1 MEFAGAACHDCCM
14 SPVDTN
20 LKASEP
26 RRLASGPFILA
37 VLAVY
42 VASFISQMLL
52 SAPVTAHVSVVP
64 FVVVQAVLI
73 WLWIVLHRRRLLDA
87 GRPSGVAIGIAMIYV
102 IEVALLALLIW
113 VLTSSAGEASGN
125 AGVFHL
131 FTILY
136 LIGMMSGES
145 QLGVL
150 QVWLIGFAVLMFL
163 PVVIAAVF
171 SIWTATRPSLSSP
184 P

>member
-1 MEFAGAACHDCCM
+1 M

-20 LKASEP
+20 PTAVQP
-26 RRLASGPFILA
+26 GRLAPGPFMLA

-42 VASFISQMLL
+42 IASFVSQMLL
-52 SAPVTAHVSVVP
+52 SAPVTAHVSVIP
-64 FVVVQAVLI
+64 FVLVQAVLI
-73 WLWIVLHRRRLLDA
+73 WFWIVLHQRRLRDA
-87 GRPSGVAIGIAMIYV
+87 GRPSGIAIGIAMIYV

-131 FTILY
+131 FAILY
-136 LIGMMSGES
+136 LIGMVSGES
-145 QLGVL
+145 NLGAL
-150 QVWLIGFAVLMFL
+150 QYWLTGLLVLMFL
-163 PVVIAAVF
+163 PVLIATIF

>member
-1 MEFAGAACHDCCM
+1 M

-20 LKASEP
+20 FTKSQP
-26 RRLASGPFILA
+26 GRLAPGPFVLA

-42 VASFISQMLL
+42 IASFVSQMLL
-52 SAPVTAHVSVVP
+52 SAPVTARLSIIP

-73 WLWIVLHRRRLLDA
+73 WLWIVLHQRRLRDA

-102 IEVALLALLIW
+102 IEVVLMILLIW
-113 VLTSSAGEASGN
+113 TLTSPAGEASGN

-131 FTILY
+131 FAIVY
-136 LIGMMSGES
+136 LIGMMLGES

-150 QVWLIGFAVLMFL
+150 QFWLVGFAVLMFL
-163 PVVIAAVF
+163 PVLIAAIF

-184 P
+184 S